1 MLGVSSC
8 LQYAVLLGRKWCW
21 TGPHGIHSEEQLE
34 HEVAAST
41 YEAFVPDAT
50 VFVIVEQHLT
60 HVTDR

>member
-34 HEVAAST
+34 HEGGCK
-41 YEAFVPDAT
+41 
-50 VFVIVEQHLT
+50 
-60 HVTDR
+60 HV